1 MVHMVAEIR
10 VVFWSAKLDL
20 CTLDYALTLKGL
32 VALPGKAPSLGSWEV
47 TVWRT
52 LCCAAG

>member
-1 MVHMVAEIR
+1 MVAEMR

-20 CTLDYALTLKGL
+20 CNLDYALTLKGL
-32 VALPGKAPSLGSWEV
+32 VALLGKAPSLGLWEV

>member
-1 MVHMVAEIR
+1 MVHMVAEMR

-20 CTLDYALTLKGL
+20 CNLDYALTLKGL
-32 VALPGKAPSLGSWEV
+32 VALLGKAPSLGLWEV